1 MMPMDTGVQP
11 GRFCASV
18 VEQCCKIACAAE
30 ADCTTAPSTKLR
42 EAVASAMGFL
52 YDKRGQMLEKD
63 PASLTALELKSLKG
77 QCIAKGRKPM
87 EDGSAITPTQSQQE
101 CIDQATK
108 WRALIDRE
116 MGSRKSIVVP
126 ISDK

>member
-1 MMPMDTGVQP
+1 
-11 GRFCASV
+11 
-18 VEQCCKIACAAE
+18 
-30 ADCTTAPSTKLR
+30 
-42 EAVASAMGFL
+42 
-52 YDKRGQMLEKD
+52 
-63 PASLTALELKSLKG
+63 
-77 QCIAKGRKPM
+77 M
-87 EDGSAITPTQSQQE
+87 EDGSAVTPTQSQQE